1 MAQQVFNPTG
11 TGRTGTVQYFTVPR
25 SGKYIFVAKGA
36 AGFTGSVNRS
46 GTIYTPTPGKGAVVT
61 AEIDLTAG
69 DELLIVVGQR
79 GSSTVSSVSDGS
91 GGGSGGATWVFRK
104 IDTITDSTYQTTING
119 VDGNWECLLC
129 AAGGCGTIDAA
140 YRQSSATAPDAA
152 VTVYSL
158 ATYGTYKAFSTS
170 TASISSST
178 SLADV
183 VLSLNQIKT
192 YGFQGAYY
200 VRNSNYG
207 YGGFGGGHAADD
219 DQSAGGGWAISD
231 TSYRAASWAKYGG
244 TAEVNATLEE
254 GLLTIELPDLDPP
267 ELTISSPIDQ
277 SEIAGGTVLVSGIAS
292 DPSGILSVSV
302 NGNPVSVSSS
312 GAFQTTVPLVIGSNL
327 IQITA
332 TDTMG
337 NVATET
343 RTIRRIDVTPP
354 AIDIVSPSDGYQT
367 HDDHILIEGF
377 ASDSESSIVN
387 VSLNGTSIEYDLDTG
402 LFSVGRHL
410 NPGQNTFTVSAEDS
424 YGNVGFK
431 TVVVTRKTYTPEE
444 LHPDNPQPQ
453 MIIVID
459 SVTLLPNPVATK
471 NTFRVTASVSQR
483 YVYPTVEALFEFP
496 MDLSHT
502 GLPLSNIVFS

>member
-36 AGFTGSVNRS
+36 AGFTGSVNRN

-129 AAGGCGTIDAA
+129 AAGGCGTVDAA

-158 ATYGTYKAFSTS
+158 AAYGTYKAFSTN

-178 SLADV
+178 SQANV

-200 VRNSNYG
+200 LRSSNYG

-244 TAEVNATLEE
+244 TAAVNSVLAEGSLTLE
-254 GLLTIELPDLDPP
+254 LSDQDPP
-267 ELTISSPIDQ
+267 TLTVDEIPVAHSPNIEIS
-277 SEIAGGTVLVSGIAS
+277 GTVT
-292 DPSGILSVSV
+292 DPSGVESVIIDGEEALYDEITHRFVGMVTMATYGSK
-302 NGNPVSVSSS
+302 
-312 GAFQTTVPLVIGSNL
+312 TVT
-327 IQITA
+327 ITA
-332 TDTMG
+332 TDTLG
-337 NVATET
+337 HSITTT
-343 RTIRRIDVTPP
+343 R
-354 AIDIVSPSDGYQT
+354 
-367 HDDHILIEGF
+367 
-377 ASDSESSIVN
+377 
-387 VSLNGTSIEYDLDTG
+387 
-402 LFSVGRHL
+402 
-410 NPGQNTFTVSAEDS
+410 
-424 YGNVGFK
+424 
-431 TVVVTRKTYTPEE
+431 VVTRSTYTPEE
-444 LHPDNPQPQ
+444 LHPDYPQPQ

-459 SVTLLPNPVATK
+459 SVTLLPNPVATR
-471 NTFRVTASVSQR
+471 NTFRVTANVSQR

-496 MDLSHT
+496 MDLSRT

>member
-36 AGFTGSVNRS
+36 AGFTGSVNRN

-140 YRQSSATAPDAA
+140 YHQSNATAPDAA

-158 ATYGTYKAFSTS
+158 AAYGTYKAFSTS
-170 TASISSST
+170 TALISSSAGLT
-178 SLADV
+178 NV
-183 VLSLNQIKT
+183 VLSLNQIRT
-192 YGFQGAYY
+192 YGFQGAYH

-219 DQSAGGGWAISD
+219 GQSAGGGWAISD
-231 TSYRAASWAKYGG
+231 TPYRAASWAKYGG
-244 TAEVNATLEE
+244 TAAVNSVLDEGSLMLE
-254 GLLTIELPDLDPP
+254 LSDQDPP
-267 ELTISSPIDQ
+267 ALIVDDIPVSHTPNIEIS
-277 SEIAGGTVLVSGIAS
+277 GTAT
-292 DPSGILSVSV
+292 DPSGVESVTID
-302 NGNPVSVSSS
+302 GEE
-312 GAFQTTVPLVIGSNL
+312 ALYDETTHRFIGMVTMATYGSKTVT
-327 IQITA
+327 ITA
-332 TDTMG
+332 TDTLG
-337 NVATET
+337 HSITTT
-343 RTIRRIDVTPP
+343 R
-354 AIDIVSPSDGYQT
+354 
-367 HDDHILIEGF
+367 
-377 ASDSESSIVN
+377 
-387 VSLNGTSIEYDLDTG
+387 
-402 LFSVGRHL
+402 
-410 NPGQNTFTVSAEDS
+410 
-424 YGNVGFK
+424 
-431 TVVVTRKTYTPEE
+431 VVTRSTYTPEE

-459 SVTLLPNPVATK
+459 SVTLLPNPVATR
-471 NTFRVTASVSQR
+471 NTFRVTANVSQR